1 MRFSGALF
9 FLRGYSALGSNW
21 LIGPKG
27 LFNKESKNEDI
38 SIEAGPAPDLKERME
53 RVQEIYAEAYGNL
66 GIEWELFKNRYPDEP
81 RPPHLVWDPMDYK
94 HVHDYVKFEEMV
106 DDHSFGTD
114 FYRIEAIYKNTW
126 PWVLEFRRKENEMA
140 RKYGPIKPR
149 TSR

>member
-27 LFNKESKNEDI
+27 LFSKESKNEDI

-53 RVQEIYAEAYGNL
+53 RVQEIYAEVKMVKKNLPKFSRDAYGNL

-81 RPPHLVWDPMDYK
+81 RPPHLVWDPM
-94 HVHDYVKFEEMV
+94 VHNISIM
-106 DDHSFGTD
+106 
-114 FYRIEAIYKNTW
+114 
-126 PWVLEFRRKENEMA
+126 
-140 RKYGPIKPR
+140 
-149 TSR
+149 